1 MIILLL
7 IAAAMAIMGIVILIG
22 KGDKLIS
29 GYNTASEEE
38 REQYNIKRLRGL
50 IGGLLI
56 VLAPTVLMLKEET
69 MTAVLSFVA
78 LTSVACIIVV
88 ILAIF
93 GLLLHNVISLKME
106 QHELQ
111 VKKEQLEQKK
121 KELQEEKK
129 AVSDN
134 DYIEEQARKQLK
146 MIKPGEILYVLPDDD
161 DKSNDPKKDGDSDS
175 GSDQ

>member
-56 VLAPTVLMLKEET
+56 VLIGGLLIVVAPMVFFMLGEET
-69 MTAVLSFVA
+69 MAATGAFVVLTLILS
-78 LTSVACIIVV
+78 IIVV
-88 ILAIF
+88 ILA
-93 GLLLHNVISLKME
+93 NTWA
-106 QHELQ
+106 
-111 VKKEQLEQKK
+111 KK
-121 KELQEEKK
+121 
-129 AVSDN
+129 
-134 DYIEEQARKQLK
+134 
-146 MIKPGEILYVLPDDD
+146 
-161 DKSNDPKKDGDSDS
+161 
-175 GSDQ
+175 